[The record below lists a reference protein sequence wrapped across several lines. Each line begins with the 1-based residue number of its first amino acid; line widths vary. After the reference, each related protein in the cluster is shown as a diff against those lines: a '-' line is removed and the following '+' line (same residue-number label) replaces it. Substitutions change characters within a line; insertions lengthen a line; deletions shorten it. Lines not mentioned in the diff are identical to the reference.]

1 MGKIKDIEEIK
12 FIILMVKIQK
22 INMQK
27 KIFVIQ
33 FYILYILYIK
43 KIN

>member
-22 INMQK
+22 VNMQK

-33 FYILYILYIK
+33 LYILYIK

>member
-27 KIFVIQ
+27 KNICNTII
-33 FYILYILYIK
+33 YIIEIIY
-43 KIN
+43 

>member
-33 FYILYILYIK
+33 LYILYIK